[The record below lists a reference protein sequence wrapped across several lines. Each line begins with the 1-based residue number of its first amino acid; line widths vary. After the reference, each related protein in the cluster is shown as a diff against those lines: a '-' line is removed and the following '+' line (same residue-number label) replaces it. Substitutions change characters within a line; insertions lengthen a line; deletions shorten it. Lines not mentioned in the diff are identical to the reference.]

1 MRLIPRVSLRSVLRA
16 APACSSGAVFSE
28 QERMEQWNSRE
39 GVGNRDAIRLL
50 GILSCG
56 LLSIRIASL
65 FPSVPVSVRLKWSEG
80 QPTQSISAQSGN
92 FFYPIEELGP
102 LESAIVRAHENGGR
116 IVISIDAALAW
127 PSRFVEL
134 ASMAPRAQ
142 HEASFILDD
151 AISNPYLCRETERSA
166 CWRIGPSICS

>member
-50 GILSCG
+50 GILSSG

-65 FPSVPVSVRLKWSEG
+65 FPS
-80 QPTQSISAQSGN
+80 
-92 FFYPIEELGP
+92 PI
-102 LESAIVRAHENGGR
+102 R
-116 IVISIDAALAW
+116 IASLF
-127 PSRFVEL
+127 PSRAELTRFVDRCERL
-134 ASMAPRAQ
+134 GKHLWIRDVLGSGRCFVNHRIRA
-142 HEASFILDD
+142 EI
-151 AISNPYLCRETERSA
+151 TV
-166 CWRIGPSICS
+166 